1 MALLQNLKNENET
14 ENFKRLQ
21 LEKDN
26 LALKEML
33 ELSKNNSAD
42 KEKFTKVQDDFNDI
56 TMKLKK
62 NNDELTIQVNNN
74 QKLKDEIEKLRK

>member
-56 TMKLKK
+56 TMKFKK